1 MTPTLDDLQLRDQF
15 VLVRVDFNVPLN
27 VSAERT
33 SVGDDTRIR
42 AALPTIRYILG
53 KGGHP
58 ILMSHLGRPKGKWSD
73 DLSLAPIAAHLRNVL
88 DRPVTLATPPYDPVA
103 VHELFR
109 EYDVVLLEN
118 TRFDPREELNDAS
131 LAHELGELGTVF
143 VNDAFGAAHRAHAST
158 EGIAHAV
165 RQKAAGLLMARE
177 INVLEQLLGKAARPF
192 IAIIGGAK
200 VSDKIGIVESLL
212 PRVDRILV
220 GGAMAYTFL
229 KAQGVGVGRSLVED
243 DRLDVARDLL
253 QRADGKLGLP
263 VDHVAATELAAD
275 ADSVVADVVP
285 AGRMGLDIGPQT
297 IELYDAEI
305 RPAATVVWNGPMG
318 VFEMPRF
325 ATGTLSIAAAVAAAT
340 AAGAFTVVGG
350 GDSVAAISEAGF
362 DDDVSHV
369 STGGGA
375 MLEYLEGITLPG
387 IAALAS

>member
-88 DRPVTLATPPYDPVA
+88 DRPVTLAAPPYDPVA

-131 LAHELGELGTVF
+131 LARELGELGTVF

-158 EGIAHAV
+158 EGIAHVV

-212 PRVDRILV
+212 PKVDRVLV

-243 DRLDVARDLL
+243 DRLEVARDLL

-263 VDHVAATELAAD
+263 VDHVAATEFAAD
-275 ADSVVADVVP
+275 ADSVVVDVVP

-305 RPAATVVWNGPMG
+305 RTAATVVWNGPMG

-325 ATGTLSIAAAVAAAT
+325 ANGTLSIAAAVAAAT
-340 AAGAFTVVGG
+340 EAGAFTVVGG